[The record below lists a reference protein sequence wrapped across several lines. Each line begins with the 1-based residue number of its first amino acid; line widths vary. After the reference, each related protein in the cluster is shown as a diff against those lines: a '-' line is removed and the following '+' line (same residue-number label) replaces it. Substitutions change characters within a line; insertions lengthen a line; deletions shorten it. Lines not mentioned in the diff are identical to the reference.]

1 MMRRQAPLVGAAV
14 FGTVL
19 LLAAAAMLPA
29 PAMAQGRMTYCC
41 TDNDGKQV
49 CSDVLPKQCYGRA
62 YREINPQG
70 VTVRR
75 TDAPMTAEQRAAKE
89 AAAKQAKEEEIKRLD
104 EDRKN
109 RALLA
114 TYASEKDIDNVRDR
128 AVADIQR
135 TIKAAQEKQA
145 ELAAQREKLDAEA
158 EFYKKRAMPP
168 QLQGQIRDNDADMKT
183 QQKAI
188 DSKLKDIEVLKA
200 RYEAEKQRYLEL
212 TRKAGG
218 SKEAAAPLPGSA
230 DSRPR

>member
-1 MMRRQAPLVGAAV
+1 MMLRQVPVVGSAILGAV
-14 FGTVL
+14 I
-19 LLAAAAMLPA
+19 LLAAAAMLPV

-41 TDNDGKQV
+41 DDNDGKQV

-75 TDAPMTAEQRAAKE
+75 TDAPMTAEQRAVKE
-89 AAAKQAKEEEIKRLD
+89 AEAKRAKEEEIKRLD

-114 TYASEKDIDNVRDR
+114 TYASEKDIDNVRNR

-135 TIKAAQEKQA
+135 TIKAAQDKQA
-145 ELAAQREKLDAEA
+145 ELAELKEKLDAEA
-158 EFYKKRAMPP
+158 EFYRKKPMPH
-168 QLQGQIRDNDADMKT
+168 QLQAQIRDNDADMKS

-188 DSKLKDIEVLKA
+188 DSKQKEIESLKA

-212 TRKAGG
+212 TRKTGG
-218 SKEAAAPLPGSA
+218 SKEAATPMPGSA
-230 DSRPR
+230 GSRPR